1 MAETSKG
8 CSVRYP
14 ETFMTASPQSHH
26 DYSFADYL
34 TLERDSEIKHEFDAG
49 EILAMSGGTARHS
62 ALAVKIPAALETTRP
77 SGCTVFQS
85 DMRVRVVATG
95 RATYPDVSMVCG
107 PIEYDPEDAARTTIT
122 NPVLLVEVL
131 SVTTEK
137 GDRGNKWMH
146 YQRIPSLQEYVL
158 VSQEPRIEIFRRTPS
173 GTWEYFEVREGSSRL
188 ATGPALDLAMLYAD
202 LPV

>member
-1 MAETSKG
+1 
-8 CSVRYP
+8 
-14 ETFMTASPQSHH
+14 MTAVSQSHH
-26 DYSFADYL
+26 DYTFADYL

-62 ALAVKIPAALETTRP
+62 ALAMNVGFALRGTRP
-77 SGCTVFQS
+77 DGCTVFQS

-107 PIEYDPEDAARTTIT
+107 AIEYDSEDAAHTTIT
-122 NPVLLVEVL
+122 NPVLIVEVL

-137 GDRGNKWMH
+137 GDRGNKWLH

-158 VSQEPRIEIFRRTPS
+158 VSQEPRIEIFRRTS
-173 GTWEYFEVREGSSRL
+173 SETWEYFEVHEGSVLLTS
-188 ATGPALDLAMLYAD
+188 GPTLDLAILYAD

>member
-1 MAETSKG
+1 
-8 CSVRYP
+8 
-14 ETFMTASPQSHH
+14 MTATLPQSHH
-26 DYSFADYL
+26 DYTFADYL
-34 TLERDSEIKHEFDAG
+34 ALERDSEIKHEFDAG

-62 ALAVKIPAALETTRP
+62 AVAARIVTALENTRGP
-77 SGCTVFQS
+77 RCIVFQS
-85 DMRVRVVATG
+85 DMRVRITATG

-107 PIEYDPEDAARTTIT
+107 AIEYDPDDAAGTTIT

-158 VSQEPRIEIFRRTPS
+158 VSQDPRIEIFRRMPS
-173 GTWEYFEVREGSSRL
+173 GTWEYLVAHEGIMKLDS
-188 ATGPALDLAMLYAD
+188 GPTLDLSMLYAD
-202 LPV
+202 LPL

>member
-1 MAETSKG
+1 
-8 CSVRYP
+8 
-14 ETFMTASPQSHH
+14 MTASLSQSHH
-26 DYSFADYL
+26 DYTFENYL
-34 TLERDSEIKHEFDAG
+34 VLERDSEVKHEFDAG

-62 ALAVKIPAALETTRP
+62 ALGAKIVTAMEVTRAP
-77 SGCTVFQS
+77 GCTVFTS

-122 NPVLLVEVL
+122 NPALLVKVL

-146 YQRIPSLQEYVL
+146 YQRISSLQEYVRGSEGAG
-158 VSQEPRIEIFRRTPS
+158 VEIFRRTPW
-173 GTWEYFEVREGSSRL
+173 GRWEYLEVREGNVRL
-188 ATGPALDLAMLYAD
+188 ASGPTLDLAVLYAD
-202 LPV
+202 LPL

>member
-1 MAETSKG
+1 MTTS
-8 CSVRYP
+8 S
-14 ETFMTASPQSHH
+14 SQSHH
-26 DYSFADYL
+26 DYTFVDYL
-34 TLERDSEIKHEFDAG
+34 ALERDSEVKHEFDAG

-62 ALAVKIPAALETTRP
+62 ALAAKIVTAMETTRAR
-77 SGCTVFQS
+77 GCTVFTS

-107 PIEYDPEDAARTTIT
+107 PIEYDPEDSAHTTIT

-146 YQRIPSLQEYVL
+146 YQRISSLQEYVL
-158 VSQEPRIEIFRRTPS
+158 VSEEARVEIFSRTPS
-173 GTWEYFEVREGSSRL
+173 GTWEYHEVREGTFQL
-188 ATGPALDLAMLYAD
+188 ASGPTLDLGVLYAD
-202 LPV
+202 LPL